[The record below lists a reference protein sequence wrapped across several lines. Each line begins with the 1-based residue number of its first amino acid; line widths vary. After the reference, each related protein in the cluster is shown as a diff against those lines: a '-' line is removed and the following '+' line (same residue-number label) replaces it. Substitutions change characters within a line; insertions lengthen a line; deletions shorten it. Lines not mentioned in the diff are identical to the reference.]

1 MIRKSSNMSK
11 MIVIW
16 TMMLVILCGSQ
27 IKMGNAGPSEAVC
40 RQERSV
46 GKKACWSVLFGRN
59 PSGGCCER
67 VRVTQ
72 TECFCPILTPKL
84 VAILGGA
91 NRVIRLIKRCGRT
104 VPPNFKCGS
113 VTTRASGMHV

>member
-1 MIRKSSNMSK
+1 MFRRSSNMSK
-11 MIVIW
+11 MIAVW
-16 TMMLVILCGSQ
+16 TMVLVILCGWQ

-40 RQERSV
+40 RQEKSI
-46 GKKACWSVLFGRN
+46 GKKACLSVLFGN
-59 PSGGCCER
+59 PSEGCCER

-91 NRVIRLIKRCGRT
+91 NRLIRLIQSCGRT

-113 VTTRASGMHV
+113 VTTPASEMHV